1 MLKSLMSLLLSKFY
15 SKQESADVGHQA
27 MPSASSVSIT
37 LPASNGTT
45 EKEYSY
51 TAPSD
56 GYIVLRDKGYPKTA
70 SYVISNQYA
79 EGITRPQSAIDINI
93 CTPVTKG
100 SVTYL
105 RYCGNNPTAQFIKL
119 IGGVLSYLQGG
130 AICLNHLLHSL
141 RKHSLGIKNRGFRQL
156 IRRIGMGMS
165 RLTFNHYRITNLTI
179 ISKGMYRLL
188 MALLSIQVP
197 ENLSGF
203 VYKLKD
209 FSQCTLADT
218 TLWLF
223 EFTKEKR
230 YFYKRKI
237 LKNFVDSYLLEK
249 TNKAI
254 LGGAPC

>member
-1 MLKSLMSLLLSKFY
+1 MLKQTLSLLLSKFY

-27 MPSASSVSIT
+27 MPSTSSVSIT

-105 RYCGNNPTAQFIKL
+105 RYCGKNPTAQFIKL

-141 RKHSLGIKNRGFRQL
+141 LRSFLLARKNGYQLAQRLKADRLMLSLFP
-156 IRRIGMGMS
+156 IRTLTRTRTS
-165 RLTFNHYRITNLTI
+165 RLQPTGTSLLEAVQTRLILMCQLVRELLT
-179 ISKGMYRLL
+179 KAKDYGRDFPLVLPRATPLVFGCMEARRLL
-188 MALLSIQVP
+188 RLSSIQTRGIS
-197 ENLSGF
+197 LH
-203 VYKLKD
+203 
-209 FSQCTLADT
+209 T
-218 TLWLF
+218 
-223 EFTKEKR
+223 
-230 YFYKRKI
+230 
-237 LKNFVDSYLLEK
+237 
-249 TNKAI
+249 
-254 LGGAPC
+254 GGAL